1 MKCERAVAVKLAY
14 DGSSF
19 FGFQRQPERTTVEGS
34 VISALRSIGA
44 INSAKDCGFRSS
56 SRTDRGVSALGN
68 VVSFRTAF
76 PLKSLCSAVNSE
88 LIDVWAYSVA
98 EVPSDFNPR
107 WARSRWYRYHLPKKA
122 QDIVVMKRFASRF
135 EGTHDFS
142 AYARKD
148 DRDPIRTI
156 GSINITEYG
165 CFILL
170 DFRAESFLWNMVRRI
185 VWVLD
190 AGSTGEIDDDVLGP
204 EAEHS
209 PRRIGLAPPEALVLM
224 DVDCGIDFVVD
235 VGAAKAATAGIEANI
250 VRASMAQEFSK
261 RLLSVLSAS
270 DGCEG

>member
-1 MKCERAVAVKLAY
+1 MKREHAVAVKLAY

-34 VISALRSIGA
+34 VISALQSIGA
-44 INSAKDCGFRSS
+44 INSAKDSAFRSS

-68 VVSFRTAF
+68 IVSFRTAF
-76 PLKSLCSAVNSE
+76 PLNSLCSAVNSE
-88 LIDVWAYSVA
+88 LRGVWAYSIA
-98 EVPSDFNPR
+98 EVKSDFNPR
-107 WARSRWYRYHLPKKA
+107 WARSRWYRYHLPKRT
-122 QDIVVMKRFASRF
+122 QDVDVMKRLASRF

-142 AYARKD
+142 AYARRD

-156 GSINITEYG
+156 DSIDIAESG

-170 DFRAESFLWNMVRRI
+170 DFRAESYLWNMVRRI
-185 VWVLD
+185 VWVID
-190 AGSTGEIDDDVLGP
+190 ASSTGEIDHAALGP
-204 EAEHS
+204 EAERS

-235 VGAAKAATAGIEANI
+235 ARAAKAAVAGVEANI

-261 RLLSVLSAS
+261 RLLSTLSAG